1 MAQKRIDKVINE
13 IAYPSIERCIRVAR
27 IHTRSCFV
35 VVVVVV
41 VVAARVDTYLQSV
54 AKVFAVPVTL
64 IELVSY

>member
-35 VVVVVV
+35 VVVV
-41 VVAARVDTYLQSV
+41 AARVDTYLQSV

>member
-41 VVAARVDTYLQSV
+41 VAARVDTYLQSV

>member
-35 VVVVVV
+35 VVVVV
-41 VVAARVDTYLQSV
+41 AARVDTYLQSV